1 MPRAATEGGPYQA
14 GRGRPPWR
22 PVRRHPRGCTAMS
35 QLAERI
41 AQFRKMA
48 TEDPDNDLG
57 HFRLGQL
64 LMEDNQFAEAVKS
77 FERTAEINPHFS
89 KVYQLLGECLIKLDR
104 KDKAVEVLMNGW
116 TIADERGDKMPRD
129 AMGKLLQG

>member
-1 MPRAATEGGPYQA
+1 MSCRSRSSPRTKSGVAVFRRGGHRLPPSQSQWAMPTLLEI
-14 GRGRPPWR
+14 
-22 PVRRHPRGCTAMS
+22 TMS
-35 QLAERI
+35 QLDERI

-64 LMEDNQFAEAVKS
+64 LMENGQHDEALKS

-89 KVYQLLGECLIKLDR
+89 KVFQLQGECLTKLGR
-104 KDKAVEVLMNGW
+104 NA
-116 TIADERGDKMPRD
+116 
-129 AMGKLLQG
+129 

>member
-1 MPRAATEGGPYQA
+1 
-14 GRGRPPWR
+14 
-22 PVRRHPRGCTAMS
+22 MS

-64 LMEDNQFAEAVKS
+64 LMEDNQFAEAAKS

-89 KVYQLLGECLIKLDR
+89 KVYQLLGECLIKLDQKPR
-104 KDKAVEVLMNGW
+104 AVEVLTTGW
-116 TIADERGDKMPRD
+116 KVCRRASARARCLSAACTIWRRCGCRTARPTSNSPTRWSRR
-129 AMGKLLQG
+129 